1 MQTLT
6 PEEQACLEWAY
17 RSATDAFGKLVFV
30 SETGQVW
37 ARGEQFFLDPNSSF
51 HGWIALLAQAV
62 ECHLAG
68 MKPGEQRRNLLA
80 AGVREEAANFVH
92 DHLADV
98 SVVEMA
104 DLRQRVQFYRDDK
117 ARRDGRSTTLGGL
130 S

>member
-1 MQTLT
+1 M
-6 PEEQACLEWAY
+6 
-17 RSATDAFGKLVFV
+17 
-30 SETGQVW
+30 
-37 ARGEQFFLDPNSSF
+37 
-51 HGWIALLAQAV
+51 LAQAV
-62 ECHLAG
+62 ECYLAG

-98 SVVEMA
+98 SVDEMA